1 MRFPPG
7 LSHFLQCL
15 ANRQRFLSLP
25 IPVTNSCLVPHELLL
40 RCQPNQAS
48 AVARCNEPARLPFCL
63 SESSASVLNI
73 FSILLGIHLGVELL
87 ALPPFPSQLGKLCTR
102 YASTAV
108 GCGQLES
115 STLLWQPTTQPG
127 VAAGRSLANENDD
140 SSPRSST
147 CQTFTLHRAGQVS
160 C

>member
-1 MRFPPG
+1 MWIFCI
-7 LSHFLQCL
+7 LCIYSL
-15 ANRQRFLSLP
+15 ANAHLGYSQREG
-25 IPVTNSCLVPHELLL
+25 IMND
-40 RCQPNQAS
+40 
-48 AVARCNEPARLPFCL
+48 VAYKYLYTSFCM
-63 SESSASVLNI
+63 NI
-73 FSILLGIHLGVELL
+73 FSILLGTHLGVELL

-160 C
+160 CFAHILQMM